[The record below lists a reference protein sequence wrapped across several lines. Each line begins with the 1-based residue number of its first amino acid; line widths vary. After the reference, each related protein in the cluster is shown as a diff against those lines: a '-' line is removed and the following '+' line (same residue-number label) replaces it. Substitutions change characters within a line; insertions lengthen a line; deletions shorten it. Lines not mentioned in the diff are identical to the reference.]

1 MRSRHDP
8 PLPRGTLRARLR
20 AGPGRQHDPRRFF
33 LPVTSR
39 RDKARIKGHMAPAAR
54 ESEFFARA
62 FIRRAEAP
70 KQTPDVEYRF
80 RHLRRDGTPDELP
93 AIPTL
98 AQALSK

>member
-1 MRSRHDP
+1 M
-8 PLPRGTLRARLR
+8 
-20 AGPGRQHDPRRFF
+20 
-33 LPVTSR
+33 TSR

-80 RHLRRDGTPDELP
+80 RHIRREGTRDELP

-98 AQALSK
+98 AEALGA